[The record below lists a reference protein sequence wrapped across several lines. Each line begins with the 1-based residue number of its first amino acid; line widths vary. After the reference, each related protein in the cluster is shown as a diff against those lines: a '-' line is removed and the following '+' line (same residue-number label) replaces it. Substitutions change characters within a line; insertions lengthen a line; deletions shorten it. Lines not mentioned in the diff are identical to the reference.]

1 MEALEQIMYLH
12 MMRIIPLVSSLP
24 EKAGPAEAV
33 EAEHGEGERERERKE
48 KRSTVDWLPW
58 VNLTTK
64 HTAIFLQFTRG
75 FIDFFSIILINVVG
89 YT

>member
-33 EAEHGEGERERERKE
+33 EAEHGEGEREKG
-48 KRSTVDWLPW
+48 KTFNSGLATMGQSYHKTHC
-58 VNLTTK
+58 N
-64 HTAIFLQFTRG
+64 IFT
-75 FIDFFSIILINVVG
+75 IH
-89 YT
+89 